1 MLTEAI
7 FGRYFFILG
16 VVMQYLPYVF
26 TLLVFVA
33 VLGMCLLVVV
43 MRASH
48 RQHKAACAKVDHA
61 LDSGARVTQ
70 HRIEL

>member
-1 MLTEAI
+1 M
-7 FGRYFFILG
+7 G

-26 TLLVFVA
+26 GLLVLVSAFCM
-33 VLGMCLLVVV
+33 GLLVVV

-48 RQHKAACAKVDHA
+48 RQHKAARAEVDRA
-61 LDSGARVTQ
+61 IASGARVTQ

>member
-1 MLTEAI
+1 
-7 FGRYFFILG
+7 
-16 VVMQYLPYVF
+16 MQYLPYVF
-26 TLLVFVA
+26 ALLVFVA
-33 VLGMCLLVVV
+33 VLGMCLLVAV

-48 RQHKAACAKVDHA
+48 RQHKAASAKVDCA

>member
-1 MLTEAI
+1 
-7 FGRYFFILG
+7 
-16 VVMQYLPYVF
+16 MQYLPYVF
-26 TLLVFVA
+26 ALLLLLA

-48 RQHKAACAKVDHA
+48 RQHKAARAEVDRA
-61 LDSGARVTQ
+61 IASGARVTQ